1 MKKIKSLVTKLSLN
15 DCEILQK
22 AIGFKLQ
29 WLDNPKAE
37 RWLSSFDKENK
48 EEVKATLAEAESYFF
63 KKIEDTKRKK
73 IKVEFD
79 LANFKTGILDCL
91 QTYYEEEVLPNWR
104 TNKTK
109 TEPIVIYHKVKKLK
123 KDLYSKIT
131 EIEKHNDYLDHC
143 NYVEEWI
150 IKDGKVVN
158 NDN

>member
-1 MKKIKSLVTKLSLN
+1 MRKIKSLVTKLSLN

-22 AIGFKLQ
+22 AVAFKLQ

-48 EEVKATLAEAESYFF
+48 EEVKATLAETESYLS

-79 LANFKTGILDCL
+79 LANFKTGVLDGL

-109 TEPIVIYHKVKKLK
+109 TEPIVVYHKVKKLK

-143 NYVEEWI
+143 DYVEEWI